1 MQCVDPL
8 TGTNMSFLSYN
19 GGNQLSRQLTMES
32 SKVSNT
38 ESLNQSSTSMKDKR
52 TRYNPCCLPVIQSL
66 EQENQVDVLQNQ
78 KLMLM
83 ALMAQEFCKA
93 TADHLA
99 SKQHGTAVTPLP
111 LFGISVTISS
121 AGFSPR
127 YSHVKTIP
135 FVHYNKR
142 KVDVLLNC

>member
-8 TGTNMSFLSYN
+8 TGTNTSFLSYN

-83 ALMAQEFCKA
+83 VQEFCKA

-135 FVHYNKR
+135 FVHYKR

>member
-38 ESLNQSSTSMKDKR
+38 ESLNQSSTSMKDKH

-83 ALMAQEFCKA
+83 VQEFCKA

-135 FVHYNKR
+135 FVHYKR

>member
-8 TGTNMSFLSYN
+8 TGTNTSFLSYN

-38 ESLNQSSTSMKDKR
+38 ESLNQSSTSMKDKH

-78 KLMLM
+78 KLM
-83 ALMAQEFCKA
+83 LMAQEFCKA

-135 FVHYNKR
+135 FVHYKR

>member
-8 TGTNMSFLSYN
+8 TGTNTSFLSYN

-38 ESLNQSSTSMKDKR
+38 ESLNQSSTSMKDKH

-83 ALMAQEFCKA
+83 VQEFCKA

-135 FVHYNKR
+135 FVHYKR